1 MIINQQIKLL
11 NILKFYGQKKS
22 LDILNNVSNK
32 IKPFISDKRLK
43 RFEDSINNRNKRF
56 IIVCENLDNPGNFAA
71 VIRSADA
78 IGVQNLCLINEGGNL
93 DSNFEKY
100 DRVSL
105 GSGKWVTVNKYYSTI
120 KCIEKLKEQG
130 YSIWAS
136 DLSATAF
143 QFDQLIFQPNK
154 LTPQLSYFLS
164 ESIKNVNSLNNNN
177 NDNNNNNNNNNHE
190 EEELINL
197 AINELYNNNNN
208 NNNNKIVNNNKN
220 FIRNDEKIALVFGNE
235 SNGISELMRS
245 LSDRRFYLP
254 MVGFVES
261 FNISVSVAMT
271 LSFLKMQGVITPD
284 LSPLDKIKLLNKFV
298 LSSIPKNKLVLEKL
312 GFDSDLIFKLIK

>member
-71 VIRSADA
+71 VVRSADA
-78 IGVQNLCLINEGGNL
+78 IGIQNLCLINEGGNL

-105 GSGKWVTVNKYYSTI
+105 GSGKWVTVNKYYSTT

-177 NDNNNNNNNNNHE
+177 QE
-190 EEELINL
+190 EEELIKNL
-197 AINELYNNNNN
+197 AINELYNNNN
-208 NNNNKIVNNNKN
+208 KIVNNNNNKN

-312 GFDSDLIFKLIK
+312 GFDSDLILKLIK

>member
-11 NILKFYGQKKS
+11 NILNFYGQKKS

-32 IKPFISDKRLK
+32 IKPFINDKRLK
-43 RFEDSINNRNKRF
+43 RFEDSISNRNKRF
-56 IIVCENLDNPGNFAA
+56 VIVCENLDNPGNFAA

-105 GSGKWVTVNKYYSTI
+105 GSGKWVTVNKYFSTT

-136 DLSATAF
+136 DLSATAY

-164 ESIKNVNSLNNNN
+164 ESINNVNSLNNNN
-177 NDNNNNNNNNNHE
+177 NNNHKE
-190 EEELINL
+190 EEELIKNL
-197 AINELYNNNNN
+197 AINELYNNKIVNNN
-208 NNNNKIVNNNKN
+208 NNNNNKN

-312 GFDSDLIFKLIK
+312 GFDSNLILKLIK